1 MKLGTSTN
9 LFARKRLG
17 KTELPYAEQMQK
29 CYDAGF
35 RVLDICFCDA
45 IRPGKEDD
53 LAADDWEKRI
63 ASLADG
69 AAKLG
74 VTFTQSHAPFFGNFY
89 IYGKQPTE
97 EFKEMFFEMTRR
109 AIIAGEMLGV
119 KWMTVHPIDDNI
131 HTEFERDVIKKTNLE
146 FYTPWVELAK
156 KHNVGVAIENMAE
169 FDRAKI
175 RRYYCSDTDDLC
187 DLVDAFADSSV
198 GITWDFGHAK
208 MMIDDQCRQLRKI
221 GKRLKATHVQDNNGS
236 TDSHLIPFV
245 GGNIKWEQIMP
256 CLKEIGYEGDFVYEC
271 HSFMNE
277 IPDALRPSAAR
288 LAYEFGMYCMD
299 MYAKA

>member
-109 AIIAGEMLGV
+109 AIITPSPTA
-119 KWMTVHPIDDNI
+119 TSP
-131 HTEFERDVIKKTNLE
+131 FTN
-146 FYTPWVELAK
+146 T
-156 KHNVGVAIENMAE
+156 G
-169 FDRAKI
+169 
-175 RRYYCSDTDDLC
+175 T
-187 DLVDAFADSSV
+187 
-198 GITWDFGHAK
+198 
-208 MMIDDQCRQLRKI
+208 
-221 GKRLKATHVQDNNGS
+221 
-236 TDSHLIPFV
+236 
-245 GGNIKWEQIMP
+245 
-256 CLKEIGYEGDFVYEC
+256 
-271 HSFMNE
+271 
-277 IPDALRPSAAR
+277 
-288 LAYEFGMYCMD
+288 
-299 MYAKA
+299 